1 MTIAHFYCAALS
13 FLVGVLFT
21 SFIPLTLPFLT
32 LCVFVATIL
41 LLLVRLTPKEKVIP
55 LYFWMALSFL
65 FFALGGFRV
74 EHSLYSLEQTV
85 LHQDVN
91 KEIVLEGLVKQ
102 EPVVSTKAKTLYVK
116 TTDSIVLVRTDV
128 HFAVAYGDLV
138 RVSGVLSQPK
148 DFQTDLGREF
158 AYTKYLQARG
168 VLYQVDYAEIQIL
181 KSNQGNQV
189 ISQLLKF
196 KEKFISVIREYLPEP
211 ASGLA
216 TGLVLGVKGALGE
229 DLEAAF
235 RQSGIIH
242 IVVLSGYNV
251 MLVVI
256 FVLFILKRFLGKRGQ
271 LYFGLLAILAFA
283 LLVGLSATVVRASLM
298 AALLLIMSTVG
309 RIYIILRGLLLVAVT
324 MLLFNPLLLAY
335 DIGFQLSF
343 LATLGLILIAPWLES
358 KLANLPNPYDAKSFL
373 IATIATQI
381 MVLPLLLYQIGE
393 VSLVAV
399 VVNVIVLPVV
409 PVVMLLILLLGM
421 AGLWLPVIAPVISF
435 CAYLLLMYIIGVANW
450 FSSLPYAAL
459 AVPAFPWWIMLS
471 MYLVGFWW
479 YFKYLKGGEGE
490 AIEMDS
496 LAGWTI
502 VEDEAI
508 TPSQNIKE
516 VESKT
521 DSTSDTPIFFR

>member
-13 FLVGVLFT
+13 LLFGVCFT
-21 SFIPLTLPFLT
+21 SFIPLTIRFLT
-32 LCVFVATIL
+32 LCVLVAATL
-41 LLLVRLTPKEKVIP
+41 LFLVRITDKEKVVP
-55 LYFWMALSFL
+55 FYFWLALSLL
-65 FFALGGFRV
+65 FFALGGLRV
-74 EHSLYSLEQTV
+74 EQSLYSLEQTV
-85 LHQDVN
+85 LYQEVD

-102 EPVVSTKAKTLYVK
+102 EPTISARAKTLYIE
-116 TTDSIVLVRTDV
+116 TADSTVLVRTDV
-128 HFAVAYGDLV
+128 HSSVAYGDV
-138 RVSGVLSQPK
+138 VQVSGTLSLPK

-158 AYTKYLQARG
+158 AYTKYLKARG
-168 VLYQVDYAEIQIL
+168 VLFQVDYAEIQIL
-181 KSNQGNQV
+181 ESNQGNPV
-189 ISQLLKF
+189 ISQLLQF

-229 DLEAAF
+229 DLESAF

-256 FVLFILKRFLGKRGQ
+256 FVLFILKRFLGRKGQ

-309 RIYIILRGLLLVAVT
+309 RIYIILRGLLLVAV
-324 MLLFNPLLLAY
+324 MMVLMNPLLLAY

-343 LATLGLILIAPWLES
+343 LATLGLILLAPWLES
-358 KLANLPNPYDAKSFL
+358 KLSNIPNLYDFKSFL

-381 MVLPLLLYQIGE
+381 AVLPLLLYQIGE

-409 PVVMLLILLLGM
+409 PIVMLLILLLGVS
-421 AGLWLPVIAPVISF
+421 GLWLPVLAPVISF
-435 CAYLLLMYIIGVANW
+435 CAYLLLTYIISVANW

-471 MYLVGFWW
+471 MYLVGFWC

-490 AIEMDS
+490 VVETNS

-502 VEDEAI
+502 VEDETIA
-508 TPSQNIKE
+508 PSRNTKE